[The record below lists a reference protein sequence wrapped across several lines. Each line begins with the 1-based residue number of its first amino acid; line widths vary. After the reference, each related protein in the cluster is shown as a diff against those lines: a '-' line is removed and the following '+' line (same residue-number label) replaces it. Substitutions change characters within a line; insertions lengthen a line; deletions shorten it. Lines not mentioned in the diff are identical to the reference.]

1 VNFFAGLM
9 LVALVGGSQSA
20 AAQTSPPLPF
30 PPQETWA
37 EYLNLAELVIEKT
50 RKNKPAI
57 ASEAAERYENL
68 PAIIDELAAQA
79 RRTGGKGIEAASGAF
94 SAELNQS
101 IEKWIAAKSGSME
114 TEIRFVLGR
123 IRNAERALA
132 PVSALVEERER
143 KQQVIAKVVAIIAD
157 LVAEKERRDK
167 EQRDLQIDK
176 GKTDKLEPSAVYT
189 PIGDRRPRYA
199 IKE

>member
-1 VNFFAGLM
+1 MNFFAGLM

-20 AAQTSPPLPF
+20 AAQTSPPLPV

-37 EYLNLAELVIEKT
+37 EYLNLAELVIENT
-50 RKNKPAI
+50 RKDNPAI
-57 ASEAAERYENL
+57 ASEAAERYKNL
-68 PAIIDELAAQA
+68 PAIINELAAQA
-79 RRTGGKGIEAASGAF
+79 RRTGGKGIEATSGAP
-94 SAELNQS
+94 SAELNQA

-143 KQQVIAKVVAIIAD
+143 KQKVIAKVVAIIAD
-157 LVAEKERRDK
+157 LVAEKQRRDK
-167 EQRDLQIDK
+167 EQRDLQIDR

-189 PIGDRRPRYA
+189 PIGDSRPRYA